1 MQYFKHFKHFKNMS
15 KTFTNN
21 NEKKIPTIFLFE
33 FLKEFAKELLR
44 GTLKNGILREL
55 AEASAEG
62 IFKI

>member
-1 MQYFKHFKHFKNMS
+1 MS

-44 GTLKNGILREL
+44 GTLKNGNAILREL